1 HWEDA
6 RNMVPWQHR
15 IAALSV
21 PTLLIT
27 ADDSR
32 GGLVS
37 ASAAPDARQRSS
49 WVEIA
54 HVRNAGHCI
63 RREAPDAYAAL
74 VTEFIRRHTM
84 DSTGVT
90 S

>member
-1 HWEDA
+1 
-6 RNMVPWQHR
+6 MVPWQHR
-15 IAALSV
+15 IATLVV

-27 ADDSR
+27 ADEAR

-37 ASAAPDARQRSS
+37 ATVAAEARQRSS
-49 WVEIA
+49 WIETA
-54 HVRNAGHCI
+54 HVRNVGHCI

-84 DSTGVT
+84 DSKGVI